1 MSLPPELEKARQEIE
16 AIARDYGLDFFP
28 VVFELVTYRQMNQLA
43 AYTGFPIRYP
53 HWRWGM
59 EYERVRKSYAY
70 GLQIIH
76 EMVIN
81 NDPCYAYLLASNTM
95 LEHKMVMAHVYA
107 HADFLRTIAGL
118 PTLTERCWTRWQ
130 TTLSASNATLNATVR
145 SELKVSLTSACPL
158 RT

>member
-59 EYERVRKSYAY
+59 EYERVRKSY
-70 GLQIIH
+70 
-76 EMVIN
+76 
-81 NDPCYAYLLASNTM
+81 T
-95 LEHKMVMAHVYA
+95 
-107 HADFLRTIAGL
+107 
-118 PTLTERCWTRWQ
+118 
-130 TTLSASNATLNATVR
+130 
-145 SELKVSLTSACPL
+145 
-158 RT
+158 